1 MVRDEEACYGE
12 HVAVR
17 VPLVSE
23 FSASTVWVPGAK
35 LRLGGK
41 RLHPLSLLIS

>member
-35 LRLGGK
+35 LRSSDLVASAFT
-41 RLHPLSLLIS
+41 P